1 MQIMEIKYKQ
11 LLFAAE
17 KRTIRCNLEIAKFWI
32 EDYKPFPSSMLA
44 IRSSIVVFV
53 LFCWKT
59 SKKFLL
65 TLERTKKLDFDTF
78 SYLKMPKSQ
87 SQFRSTRFNARAI
100 IDSETERC
108 KG

>member
-1 MQIMEIKYKQ
+1 MHIMESKFKQ

-17 KRTIRCNLEIAKFWI
+17 KRTICCNLEIAQFWN

-44 IRSSIVVFV
+44 IGRIIVVFV

-65 TLERTKKLDFDTF
+65 TL
-78 SYLKMPKSQ
+78 
-87 SQFRSTRFNARAI
+87 
-100 IDSETERC
+100 
-108 KG
+108 